1 MAYSHCIKKKPRTI
15 LPFSITIQDKQD
27 EMLSSHISQDF
38 FSSLLR
44 TASLFWGKG
53 VHTQYHKSHHK
64 EQGIQITRY
73 KHEHNSKTHKQQ
85 DNKTQ
90 DKTR

>member
-1 MAYSHCIKKKPRTI
+1 MDHNTEIVDDGLFSLHQEKNKNHTS
-15 LPFSITIQDKQD
+15 FSITIQDKQD

-44 TASLFWGKG
+44 TASLFWGEG
-53 VHTQYHKSHHK
+53 VHTQYHRSHHK

-73 KHEHNSKTHKQQ
+73 KHEHNSKTH
-85 DNKTQ
+85 TQ
-90 DKTR
+90 

>member
-27 EMLSSHISQDF
+27 EMLSSHILQDF

-44 TASLFWGKG
+44 TASLFWGEG
-53 VHTQYHKSHHK
+53 GTHTIS
-64 EQGIQITRY
+64 QITPQRTGHTNNTIQTRIQLQDAY
-73 KHEHNSKTHKQQ
+73 TIGQHNS
-85 DNKTQ
+85 
-90 DKTR
+90 R